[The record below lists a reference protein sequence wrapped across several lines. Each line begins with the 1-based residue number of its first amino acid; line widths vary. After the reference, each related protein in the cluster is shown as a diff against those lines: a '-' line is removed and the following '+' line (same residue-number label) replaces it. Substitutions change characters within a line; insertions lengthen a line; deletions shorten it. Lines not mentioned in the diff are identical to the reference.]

1 MIRHLTQLIAGS
13 FLALLLVGPAVT
25 WAQSEQVTM
34 EDLQQMLQ
42 DQKDMLEQQQKLI
55 QQQGEQLAATQKA
68 MAALQSQIDQM
79 KLAAGQATDVDA
91 SDQVAAHK
99 SGPEDLKEE
108 ELRRQDSPEQES
120 AAGYFPGSV
129 PIPGTSMSAKVGG
142 YVRLG
147 LVDSFDPIGSD
158 DRFIVGSIP
167 VGEPVPGRDF
177 EGFTISAK
185 RSRVNLDMRMNSD
198 VGTFRAFIEGD
209 FAADIENNDTYRLR
223 HAFGQYKNWIMGQTW
238 STFMDTEAS
247 PEELDF
253 EGLNAYI
260 NDRQPILR
268 YTTQISKRR
277 VFAVALENPASE
289 ITGGDGKGKFADL
302 ATRISKTRE
311 WGHVQAALL
320 LRNISGAPTDDPE
333 NASSTFGWGFSLS
346 GSNRF
351 KRWSQQD
358 NFRYQFNIGKGIGRY
373 INDLNSV
380 GGQDA
385 VFDPAGDLKVLPA
398 MGAFLA
404 YQHYW
409 KRDPTS
415 FFARTG
421 ILKELRSTLVFGYT
435 QVDNYDFQADDAY
448 RRTKRVTL
456 NLVWSPITAIDLGFE
471 LLWGERMNKDGE
483 RGNASQFQLV
493 GTFYF

>member
-1 MIRHLTQLIAGS
+1 MIRN
-13 FLALLLVGPAVT
+13 LANLVVSLFIVLLLGSPAVS
-25 WAQSEQVTM
+25 WAQEKQISM

-42 DQKDMLEQQQKLI
+42 EQKDMLEQQQELI

-68 MAALQSQIDQM
+68 MTALQTQIDQM
-79 KLAAGQATDVDA
+79 KSAAGQATDVDA
-91 SDQVAAHK
+91 SDQVAALE
-99 SGPEDLKEE
+99 SGPGDLKEE
-108 ELRRQDSPEQES
+108 EMRRQDSPGEEG
-120 AAGYFPGSV
+120 AAGFFPGSV
-129 PIPGTSMSAKVGG
+129 PIPGTSMSAKIGG

-167 VGEPVPGRDF
+167 VGEPVPGEDA

-185 RSRVNLDMRMNSD
+185 RSRVNLDMRMHSD

-209 FAADIENNDTYRLR
+209 FAAEQGNNDTYRLR
-223 HAFGQYKNWIMGQTW
+223 HAFGQYKNWLMGQTW
-238 STFMDTEAS
+238 STFMDNDAS

-260 NDRQPILR
+260 NNRQPILR

-277 VFAVALENPASE
+277 VFAVGLENPASQ
-289 ITGGDGKGKFADL
+289 ITGGEGKGKFADI
-302 ATRISKTRE
+302 ATRVKKNRE

-320 LRNISGAPTDDPE
+320 LRNIAGAPTDDPG
-333 NASSTFGWGFSLS
+333 NVSSTFGWGFSLS

-351 KRWSQQD
+351 RRWSQQD
-358 NFRYQFNIGKGIGRY
+358 NFRYQFNIGRGIGRY

-385 VFDPAGDLKVLPA
+385 VFDPEGDLKALPA
-398 MGAFLA
+398 LGAFVA

-409 KRDPTS
+409 KSDPTAL
-415 FFARTG
+415 FGGTG
-421 ILKELRSTLVFGYT
+421 ILKELRSTAVFGYT
-435 QVDNYDFQADDAY
+435 HVDNYDFQADDAY
-448 RRTKRVTL
+448 RRTKRVTM
-456 NLVWSPITAIDLGFE
+456 NLLWSPISAIDLGVEF
-471 LLWGERMNKDGE
+471 LWGERMNKDGE
-483 RGNASQFQLV
+483 RGNATQFQLV

>member
-68 MAALQSQIDQM
+68 MATLQTQIDQL
-79 KLAAGQATDVDA
+79 KADTGQPKDKSEETIALREQQSATADELQSRKDTPEKEDAAD
-91 SDQVAAHK
+91 
-99 SGPEDLKEE
+99 E
-108 ELRRQDSPEQES
+108 
-120 AAGYFPGSV
+120 FPGSF
-129 PIPGTSMSAKVGG
+129 PIPGTNMSAKIGG

-147 LVDSFDPIGSD
+147 LVDSLDPIGSD

-167 VGEPVPGRDF
+167 VGEPTPGVDN

-185 RSRVNLDMRMNSD
+185 RSRVNLDMRMDSS

-209 FAADIENNDTYRLR
+209 FAAEVDGTDTYRLR
-223 HAFGQYKNWIMGQTW
+223 HAFGQYKNIILGQTW
-238 STFMDTEAS
+238 STFMDTGAT

-253 EGLNAYI
+253 EGLNANI
-260 NDRQPILR
+260 NDRQPLLR
-268 YTTQISKRR
+268 YTRNLGPSRS
-277 VFAVALENPASE
+277 FAVGLEDPAAE
-289 ITGGDGKGKFADL
+289 LTGGDGKGKFADVT
-302 ATRISKTRE
+302 ARINSPRE
-311 WGHVQAALL
+311 WGHLQAAVL
-320 LRNISGAPTDDPE
+320 LRSISGAPTDDPT
-333 NASSTFGWGFSLS
+333 SIKSTFGWGLSFS

-351 KRWSQQD
+351 KKWSQQD
-358 NFRYQFNIGKGIGRY
+358 NFKYQFNIGQGIGRY
-373 INDLNSV
+373 INDLDSV
-380 GGQDA
+380 GGLDG
-385 VFDPAGDLKVLPA
+385 VFDPEGNLKVLPA
-398 MGAFLA
+398 LGAYVA

-409 KRDPTS
+409 KRDPTA
-415 FFARTG
+415 FFGSTG
-421 ILKELRSTLVFGYT
+421 FLRNLRSTMVLGFT
-435 QVDNYDFQADDAY
+435 QIDNYAFQADDAY

-456 NLVWSPITAIDLGFE
+456 NILWSPINSIDLGIE

-483 RGNASQFQLV
+483 RGNASQFQVV
-493 GTFYF
+493 GTFFF

>member
-1 MIRHLTQLIAGS
+1 MTRN
-13 FLALLLVGPAVT
+13 LANLVVSLSILLLLGSPAVS
-25 WAQSEQVTM
+25 WAQEEQVSM
-34 EDLQQMLQ
+34 EDLQKMLQ
-42 DQKDMLEQQQKLI
+42 EQKEMLEQQQKLI
-55 QQQGEQLAATQKA
+55 QQQGEQLSETQKA
-68 MAALQSQIDQM
+68 MATLQNQIDQM
-79 KLAAGQATDVDA
+79 KAAAGQATDVDA
-91 SDQVAAHK
+91 SDQVAALE
-99 SGPEDLKEE
+99 SGPEDLQEE

-120 AAGYFPGSV
+120 AGGYFPGSV

-185 RSRVNLDMRMNSD
+185 RSRVNLDMRMNSN

-209 FAADIENNDTYRLR
+209 FAAEEGNNDTYRLR

-253 EGLNAYI
+253 EGLNAYV

-268 YTTQISKRR
+268 DTRQISKRR

-289 ITGGDGKGKFADL
+289 ITGGDGKGKFADM
-302 ATRISKTRE
+302 ATRINKNRE
-311 WGHVQAALL
+311 WGHVQVALL

-333 NASSTFGWGFSLS
+333 NISSTFGWGFSLS

-351 KRWSQQD
+351 RRWSQQD
-358 NFRYQFNIGKGIGRY
+358 NFRYQLNIGRGIGRY

-385 VFDPAGDLKVLPA
+385 VFDPEGDLKALPA

-404 YQHYW
+404 FQHYW
-409 KRDPTS
+409 KRDPMS
-415 FFARTG
+415 LFGFSG
-421 ILKELRSTLVFGYT
+421 LLKELRSTVVFGYT

-448 RRTKRVTL
+448 RRTKRVTM
-456 NLVWSPITAIDLGFE
+456 NLLWSPISAIDLGVEF
-471 LLWGERMNKDGE
+471 LWGERMNKDGE